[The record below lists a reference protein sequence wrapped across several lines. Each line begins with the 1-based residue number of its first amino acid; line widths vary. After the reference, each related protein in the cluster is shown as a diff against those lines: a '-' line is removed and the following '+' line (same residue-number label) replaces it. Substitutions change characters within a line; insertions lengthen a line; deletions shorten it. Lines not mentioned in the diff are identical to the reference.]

1 VFYFL
6 LLIYQNKFYQ
16 MVKMLA
22 KEATSKFVLAVLL
35 SVRITVFSVGINVSA
50 FIYNLA
56 IKNQQDIQ
64 Y

>member
-1 VFYFL
+1 
-6 LLIYQNKFYQ
+6 

-56 IKNQQDIQ
+56 IKYQQDIQ